1 MLRHVD
7 DFTPL
12 AISNIA
18 YAFAVVGA
26 AIEAQAA
33 RASHVNSWPLMPK
46 FLGELQP
53 LIVDGLGTYGAMEL
67 SIVAWA
73 YASTGLATP
82 EFFDVIEEEVLR
94 LLPEFTTQAHDPT
107 ELAVATTRKCS
118 IVY

>member
-94 LLPEFTTQAHDPT
+94 LLPDFTTQAHDLT